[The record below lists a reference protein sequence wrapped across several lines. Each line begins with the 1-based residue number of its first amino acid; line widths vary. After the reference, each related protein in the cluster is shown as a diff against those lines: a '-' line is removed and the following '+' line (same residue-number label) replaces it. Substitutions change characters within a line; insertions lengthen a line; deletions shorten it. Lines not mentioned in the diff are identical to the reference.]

1 MSEAKGRLALLALL
15 TVLTIVVTYPQ
26 ITHLTTGV
34 HDFGDPLLNAWAL
47 AWTPH
52 ALVSQPASLFD
63 ANIFHP
69 ERGTLALS
77 ETLIAPA
84 LVTAPLH
91 GLGANAILLHNVT
104 LLSGFVL
111 SGFAMFML
119 VRSLTADWRAALL
132 AAVAFTVTPLR
143 LEHYPRV
150 QLQLTYLMPV
160 ALYFVHR
167 VVDGDMRRRAAIFA
181 GLSCG
186 LLFYSNVY
194 FFTFFA
200 TLLPLIVV
208 MPLVTH
214 RARLRAIA
222 VRFGIAGLVTLAV
235 VAPAVL
241 PYLHNRRTAGERH
254 IEELRH
260 GSAELRD
267 YRRSNP
273 VNWLHGDWRR
283 IGPAERHLFPGYVV
297 SAAALA
303 AAASP
308 AGRWI
313 PYATALAASV
323 ELSLGVNGRAYPWL
337 YTYALPYRALR
348 VPARAAMLAH
358 MLLAVLAG
366 LGAAALLRRLH
377 SPRAR
382 NAVMLVLLAGV
393 VLESVNRPVTLRDMP
408 AGVPAV
414 YEWLRAQPDGP
425 ILEYPVGSLE
435 GRSGPQDAT
444 YMYYSTS
451 HWRRML
457 NGYSGFS
464 PPSYHAVLHE
474 LRDFPDAPALEYL
487 RQRDVRYLL
496 VHENFYLHGGFDAD
510 IEQLSHS
517 TSVAIRGVFQDRAL
531 GRSYAYEILK

>member
-1 MSEAKGRLALLALL
+1 MPQARERLALLALL
-15 TVLTIVVTYPQ
+15 TALTIVVTFPQ
-26 ITHLTTGV
+26 ITHLSTGV

-52 ALVSQPASLFD
+52 AVVSQPASLFD

-84 LVTAPLH
+84 MLTAPLRT
-91 GLGANAILLHNVT
+91 LGANAILLHNLT
-104 LLSGFVL
+104 LMSGFVL
-111 SGFAMFML
+111 SGAAMFML
-119 VRSLTADWRAALL
+119 VRSLTADWRAALV

-160 ALYFVHR
+160 TLYFVHR
-167 VVDGDMRRRAAIFA
+167 IVDGDTRKGAAIAA

-200 TLLPLIVV
+200 TLLPLIVAL
-208 MPLVTH
+208 PLVAN

-222 VRFGIAGLVTLAV
+222 ARFGIAALVTAAAV
-235 VAPAVL
+235 VPAAV
-241 PYLHNRRTAGERH
+241 PYLHNRSTVGERH

-267 YRRSNP
+267 YRRSHP
-273 VNWLHGDWRR
+273 INWLHGDWRR
-283 IGPAERHLFPGYVV
+283 VGPAERHLFPGYVV

-308 AGRWI
+308 IVRWI
-313 PYATALAASV
+313 PYAAALAASV
-323 ELSLGVNGRAYPWL
+323 ELSLGINGRAYQWL
-337 YTYALPYRALR
+337 HAYALPYRAMR

-358 MLLAVLAG
+358 MMLAVLAG
-366 LGAAALLRRLH
+366 LGITALLRRLQ

-382 NAVMLVLLAGV
+382 NVVMVALLTGV
-393 VLESVNRPVTLRDMP
+393 VLESVNRPLVLRDMP
-408 AGVPAV
+408 SGVPAV

-425 ILEYPVGSLE
+425 IVEYPVGSLE

-444 YMYYSTS
+444 YMYYSTW

-464 PPSYHAVLHE
+464 PPSYHAVLYE
-474 LRDFPDAPALEYL
+474 LRDFPDPRSLAYL
-487 RQRDVRYLL
+487 RQREVRYLL
-496 VHENFYLHGGFDAD
+496 VHERFYLQGGFDRD
-510 IEQLSHS
+510 IEWLSRAAN
-517 TSVAIRGVFQDRAL
+517 VALRGVFRDAAL
-531 GRSYAYEILK
+531 GRSHVYELLK